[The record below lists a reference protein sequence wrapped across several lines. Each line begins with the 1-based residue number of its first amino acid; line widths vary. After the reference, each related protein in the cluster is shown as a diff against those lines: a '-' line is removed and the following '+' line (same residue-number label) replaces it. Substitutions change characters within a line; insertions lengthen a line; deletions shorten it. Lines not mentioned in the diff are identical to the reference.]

1 MTAAKLTQG
10 PVSVG
15 ILTLT
20 LPMVLGIFANLGA
33 ALFETWLLGKVS
45 TNALA
50 AYSFTFSV
58 TGALGSL
65 SLGISIGLS
74 SVLAR
79 TVGSGNHNLVRRL
92 ATDGIFLLALV
103 MTVTSVIGYF
113 TIEPLFILLGA
124 DADTLPLIV
133 SYMQIWYFALVFY
146 ALPALGASALRAMGD
161 ARISGTIMVGGAILQ
176 AILDPLLIFGLFGVP
191 AMGLEGAAWAML
203 ISRLVLCTLTYYVL
217 INREHLIDF
226 SRTSI
231 ANVLASWRSIL
242 VVGMPATATQLIGP
256 VSTAIIVSLLAGYG
270 KEAVAGFGIA
280 SRVEALSVIPLF
292 ALSASIGPFVGQNW
306 GAQRF
311 DRANEGMMTA
321 FLWSMIWGFG
331 VAVLFFLFGS
341 HIGGLF
347 EDNPAVIGYASLYL
361 AIVPFSYGTWGVLM
375 MASATFNSLGKPIS
389 STIMS
394 VVRMLVLYVPLAY
407 LGSQWYGVLGI
418 FAATCATN
426 IIMGVLGFS
435 WNRYTY
441 AYTAANPGGT
451 QKSSSA

>member
-1 MTAAKLTQG
+1 LATAKLTQG
-10 PVSVG
+10 PVSTG
-15 ILTLT
+15 ILSLT

-33 ALFETWLLGKVS
+33 ALFETWLLGNVS

-79 TVGSGNHNLVRRL
+79 TVGGGNQNLVRRL

-103 MTVTSVIGYF
+103 MIVTSIIGYF
-113 TIEPLFILLGA
+113 TIEPLFVMLGA
-124 DADTLPLIV
+124 DSDTLPLIV
-133 SYMQIWYFALVFY
+133 TYMQIWYFALVFY

-176 AILDPLLIFGLFGVP
+176 AILDPILIFGLFGVP
-191 AMGLEGAAWAML
+191 EMGLEGAAWAML

-226 SRTSI
+226 SRTTMTS
-231 ANVLASWRSIL
+231 VLSSWRRIL

-256 VSTAIIVSLLAGYG
+256 VSTAIIVSFLASYG

-280 SRVEALSVIPLF
+280 SRIEALSVIPLF
-292 ALSASIGPFVGQNW
+292 AMSASIGPFVGQNW
-306 GAQRF
+306 GAGLYA
-311 DRANEGMMTA
+311 RANEGMMTS
-321 FLWSMIWGFG
+321 FLWSMLWGLG
-331 VAVLFFLFGS
+331 VAILFFLFGN

-389 STIMS
+389 STTMS
-394 VVRMLVLYVPLAY
+394 LVRMFLLYVPLAY
-407 LGSQWYGVLGI
+407 LGSQWYGVMGI

-426 IIMGVLGFS
+426 VVMGLLGFS

-441 AYTAANPGGT
+441 GRSTTTPT
-451 QKSSSA
+451 

>member
-1 MTAAKLTQG
+1 LAAAKLTQG
-10 PVSVG
+10 TVSAG
-15 ILTLT
+15 ILSLT

-79 TVGSGNHNLVRRL
+79 TVGGGDQNLVRRL
-92 ATDGIFLLALV
+92 ATDGICLLGLV
-103 MTVTSVIGYF
+103 MITTSVVGYF
-113 TIEPLFILLGA
+113 TIEPLFVAMGA

-133 SYMQIWYFALVFY
+133 SYMHIWYFALVFY
-146 ALPALGASALRAMGD
+146 ALPAIGASALRAMGD
-161 ARISGTIMVGGAILQ
+161 ARISGSIMVGGAILQ
-176 AILDPLLIFGLFGVP
+176 AILDPILIFGFFGVP
-191 AMGLEGAAWAML
+191 EMGLEGAAYAML

-217 INREHLIDF
+217 IKRENLIDF
-226 SRTSI
+226 SRTTIPSI
-231 ANVLASWRSIL
+231 LASWRRIL
-242 VVGMPATATQLIGP
+242 TVGMPATATQLIGP
-256 VSTAIIVSLLAGYG
+256 VSTAIIVSFLASYG

-280 SRVEALSVIPLF
+280 SRIEALSVIPLF

-311 DRANEGMMTA
+311 DRANQGMMTT
-321 FLWSMIWGFG
+321 FLWSMLWGFG
-331 VAVLFFLFGS
+331 VAALFFAFGS

-347 EDNPAVIGYASLYL
+347 EDNPAVVGYASLYL
-361 AIVPFSYGTWGVLM
+361 AIVPFSYGAWGVLM

-394 VVRMLVLYVPLAY
+394 VVRMFVIYVPMAY
-407 LGSQWYGVLGI
+407 LGSEYYGVVGI

-426 IIMGVLGFS
+426 IAMGVLGFG

-441 AYTAANPGGT
+441 AGTATGSTHLP
-451 QKSSSA
+451 

>member
-1 MTAAKLTQG
+1 MVAAKLTQG
-10 PVSVG
+10 AVSTS

-33 ALFETWLLGKVS
+33 ALFETWLLGQVS

-79 TVGSGNHNLVRRL
+79 TVGGGDQNLVRRL
-92 ATDGIFLLALV
+92 ATDGIFLLALI
-103 MTVTSVIGYF
+103 MIVTSVIGYF

-124 DADTLPLIV
+124 EADTLPLIV

-176 AILDPLLIFGLFGVP
+176 AILDPILIFGLFGVP

-203 ISRLVLCTLTYYVL
+203 VSRLVLCVLTYYVL

-226 SRTSI
+226 SRTSTSS
-231 ANVLASWRSIL
+231 VLASWRSIL

-256 VSTAIIVSLLAGYG
+256 VSTAIIVSFLAGYG

-311 DRANEGMMTA
+311 DRANKGMMTT
-321 FLWSMIWGFG
+321 FLWSMVWGFG
-331 VAVLFFLFGS
+331 VAVLFFMFGG

-347 EDNPAVIGYASLYL
+347 EDNPTVIGYASLYL
-361 AIVPFSYGTWGVLM
+361 SIVPFSYGTWGVLM

-394 VVRMLVLYVPLAY
+394 VVRMFVLYVPLAY
-407 LGSQWYGVLGI
+407 LGSQWYGVAGI

-426 IIMGVLGFS
+426 VVMGVLGFS

-441 AYTAANPGGT
+441 TYTAANPGGT
-451 QKSSSA
+451 QKSHLT

>member
-1 MTAAKLTQG
+1 MAAAKLTQG

-79 TVGSGNHNLVRRL
+79 TIGGGDHDLVRRL

-103 MTVTSVIGYF
+103 MVVTSAAGYF
-113 TIEPLFILLGA
+113 TIEPLFMMLGA

-176 AILDPLLIFGLFGVP
+176 AILDPILIFGLFGVP
-191 AMGLEGAAWAML
+191 TMGLEGAAWAML
-203 ISRLVLCTLTYYVL
+203 ISRLVLCALTYYVL
-217 INREHLIDF
+217 IYREHLIDF
-226 SRTSI
+226 SRTSLS
-231 ANVLASWRSIL
+231 NVLASWRSIL

-256 VSTAIIVSLLAGYG
+256 VSTAIIVSFLAGYG

-306 GAQRF
+306 GAKRF
-311 DRANEGMMTA
+311 DRANEGMMTT

-347 EDNPAVIGYASLYL
+347 EDNPVVIGYASLYL

-389 STIMS
+389 STTMS
-394 VVRMLVLYVPLAY
+394 VVRMFVLYVPLAY
-407 LGSQWYGVLGI
+407 LGSQWFGVVGI
-418 FAATCATN
+418 FTATCCTN
-426 IIMGVLGFS
+426 VVMGVLGFS

-441 AYTAANPGGT
+441 AHTATNQGGT
-451 QKSSSA
+451 QKSNSI